1 MRTDYHTHSTYSDG
15 SFLQWMV
22 GAAEQAG
29 FEAVGISD
37 HCNVCPAPEH
47 VGRKKLMGFNLD
59 ETYHRRR
66 EAIESV
72 RRRADIDVYDA
83 VEMDFEI
90 GAEAAIERFLSTAE
104 FDYAIGSVHFLDGVN
119 AHSTSHFSSKSRAAR
134 EADVEAYFEKL
145 VALAD
150 SELFEIAAHPD
161 LVERNPALR
170 GLATREHYD
179 RAAAAFADS
188 RTVPELNAG
197 RVLDEYGTLPPAPE
211 FLDAL
216 AERGVAVSVGTD
228 SHQPETIAP
237 RVERLEAELTER
249 GLESVQ
255 LVNELGVN

>member
-1 MRTDYHTHSTYSDG
+1 MRHDYHVHSTYSDG
-15 SFLQWMV
+15 SFIEFMATA
-22 GAAEQAG
+22 AAEAG
-29 FEAVGISD
+29 LSGIGIAD
-37 HCNVCPAPEH
+37 HCIVSDEPSED
-47 VGRKKLMGFNLD
+47 RYRREMGFNLD
-59 ETYHRRR
+59 LTYERRR
-66 EAIESV
+66 DAIERLRDRVDV
-72 RRRADIDVYDA
+72 RLFDA
-83 VEMDFEI
+83 VELDYEPHD
-90 GAEAAIERFLSTAE
+90 EAAIEAFLEEAA
-104 FDYAIGSVHFLDGVN
+104 FDYAIGSVHDLEGVN
-119 AHSTSHFSSKSRAAR
+119 VHVRDYFAEKSEAERRALV
-134 EADVEAYFEKL
+134 DGYFEKL

-150 SELFEIAAHPD
+150 SELFAVAAHPD

-197 RVLDEYGTLPPAPE
+197 RVLDEYGTLHPAPE